1 MRRLFLLLLIPAA
14 TLAQTPPPSPGETYG
29 ELFRAVQTAKIFSDE
44 KDFVDSVPKR
54 PPAEILADYEKEK
67 AQPGFDLAAFVQ
79 ENFNSGHSAS
89 VRVHIEMLWE
99 QLLRDATDPPKGG
112 SLLALPK
119 RFVVPGGRFQELYY
133 WDSYFVMLGLME
145 SGRVEMVADMVEN
158 FAYLINTYGFI
169 PNANRTY
176 YLTRSQPPFFS
187 LMLDLLATAQGEDVY
202 KKYRSAL
209 EKEYTFWMDQAR
221 GHAVAVNGMTLNRY
235 YDAAE
240 TPREEQ
246 YLTDLTLSQSSA
258 SEPPALYRNIRS
270 AAESGWDFSSR
281 WFADGENRGTL
292 RTTEI
297 LPVDLNSLI
306 HHLEITLARA
316 RQLDGDEAGAKYMA
330 DRAERRRAAINEVF
344 WSEKDKWYMDYD
356 LAAKSLGTELTLAGM
371 MPFFLK
377 IAPEARIAGAAKTL
391 EEKFLK
397 AGGVVTTLKNTGEQ
411 WDAPNGWAPLQ
422 WITIAGL
429 REYDQLPLA
438 ETIAR
443 RWVRYNLLVYA
454 NTGKLTE
461 KYDVMDIARPG
472 GGGEYPAQDGFG
484 WTNGVLLKLLNLY
497 GEP

>member
-1 MRRLFLLLLIPAA
+1 MRRLILLLIIPVA
-14 TLAQTPPPSPGETYG
+14 LAQNPPASPAETYG

-44 KDFVDSVPKR
+44 KEFVDSVPKR
-54 PPAEILADYEKEK
+54 SPTEILADYGREKDM
-67 AQPGFDLAAFVQ
+67 PGFDLAAFVQ
-79 ENFNSGHSAS
+79 ANFNSGHTDS

-99 QLLRDATDPPKGG
+99 QLLRDAVDPPENG

-119 RFVVPGGRFQELYY
+119 RYVVPGGRFQELYY

-145 SGRVEMVADMVEN
+145 SGRTEMVADMVEN
-158 FAYLINTYGFI
+158 FAYLIDTYGFI

-187 LMLDLLATAQGEDVY
+187 LMLDLLATTEGEQVY
-202 KKYRSAL
+202 QKYRGAL
-209 EKEYTFWMDQAR
+209 EKEYSFWMDEAR
-221 GHAVAVNGMTLNRY
+221 GHAVPVKEMILNRY
-235 YDAAE
+235 YDAAT

-246 YLTDLTLSQSSA
+246 YLTDLTLSKGSSL
-258 SEPPALYRNIRS
+258 EPSTLYRNVRA

-281 WFADGENRGTL
+281 WFADGENRNTL

-297 LPVDLNSLI
+297 LPVDLNCLI
-306 HHLEITLARA
+306 HHLETTLARA
-316 RQLDGDEAGAKYMA
+316 RALDGDESGARFMSE
-330 DRAERRRAAINEVF
+330 RAERRKAAINEIF
-344 WSEKDKWYMDYD
+344 WSEKDKWYVDYD
-356 LAAKSLGTELTLAGM
+356 LVAQDRVSDLTLAGM

-377 IAPEARIAGAAKTL
+377 VAPRDRMMEAAATL
-391 EEKFLK
+391 EQKFLK
-397 AGGVVTTLKNTGEQ
+397 PGGVVTTLKNTGEQ

-429 REYDQLPLA
+429 REYGQFPLA

-443 RWVRYNLLVYA
+443 RWIKYNLLVYA

-461 KYDVMDIARPG
+461 KYDVMDIAKPG
-472 GGGEYPAQDGFG
+472 GGGEYPTQDGFG